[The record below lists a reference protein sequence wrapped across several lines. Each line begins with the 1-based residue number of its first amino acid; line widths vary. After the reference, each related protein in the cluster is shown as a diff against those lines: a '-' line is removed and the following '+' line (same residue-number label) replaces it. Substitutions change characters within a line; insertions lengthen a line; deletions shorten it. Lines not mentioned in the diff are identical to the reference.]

1 MRKKVLAV
9 VLGAAMVASMS
20 SMVMAADAEETVT
33 PKQDFISKGEEQWI
47 LTKSKSMQKAM
58 RKT

>member
-33 PKQDFISKGEEQWI
+33 PNEEY
-47 LTKSKSMQKAM
+47 SF
-58 RKT
+58 